1 MAVIKKTKTI
11 SKSKT
16 IKGSIS
22 RKQFNKFRKSGST
35 TRKMRGGAKFIIKP
49 SNSGP
54 GKMKSKKKLWERT
67 KSWAQLHAPGGK
79 AIQSNRNEKAKLTQI
94 ANMAKQREEYY
105 SQNPK
110 KTNILPVD
118 PNLKANYL
126 STPEKPVLNLEP
138 IYIDPA
144 SLEKQKQQKKLQSNI
159 NMSKL
164 MSKLQSTV

>member
-1 MAVIKKTKTI
+1 
-11 SKSKT
+11 
-16 IKGSIS
+16 
-22 RKQFNKFRKSGST
+22 
-35 TRKMRGGAKFIIKP
+35 
-49 SNSGP
+49 
-54 GKMKSKKKLWERT
+54 MKSKKKLWERT